1 MIETNFA
8 GDPPVEIRDD
18 QSLLTCMLADEA
30 QADLSWRAAPYW
42 QSYRDR
48 IHRELARN
56 GLAGMRTNQT
66 LLKGFASGGMSQPL
80 LPRAAWKRLIWRA
93 VEATPGA
100 ARVVAENRRL
110 LHVTHQRA
118 IEAEIRSARLVLDR
132 IAEEFPHMTPPE
144 GLANGGAEDA
154 FTWRGH
160 MVTAD
165 WLPHLTRIADFYH
178 AVPMGEVREILEI
191 GPGLGLS
198 TLAHVALNPGLRVVV
213 NCDISP
219 ILYISTQFMKS
230 IPGVDTVDYRE
241 VATGDAL
248 SQRTPN
254 RPTIYKIPAWQLAD
268 LELQTDAFFNAF
280 SFMEMSQNICRKY
293 AAIVVRLPCNWILLH
308 SLRAGHAPGAGG
320 QEEPVTFAFLQR
332 IFGEA
337 FPVEFTLGTQW
348 PTLYGSKRVGAVLL
362 GRRAPQVD
370 GQGGTRN

>member
-1 MIETNFA
+1 MTEIDFA
-8 GDPPVEIRDD
+8 NGSSGEIRDD
-18 QSLLTCMLADEA
+18 QSLLTCMHADEA
-30 QADLSWRAAPYW
+30 QADPTWRAAPYW
-42 QSYRDR
+42 QPYCDR
-48 IHRELARN
+48 IHRELVRN

-66 LLKGFASGGMSQPL
+66 LLKGFAGGGMSQPV
-80 LPRAAWKRLIWRA
+80 LPRAGWKRLIWRA
-93 VEATPGA
+93 VEAAPGV

-110 LHVTHQRA
+110 LEVAHRRA
-118 IEAEIRSARLVLDR
+118 VEAEIRSARLALDR
-132 IAEEFPHMTPPE
+132 IAEDFPHMTPPK

-160 MVTAD
+160 AVTAD
-165 WLPHLTRIADFYH
+165 WVQHLARIADFYH
-178 AVPMGEVREILEI
+178 AVPAEEVREILEI

-198 TLAHVALNPGLRVVV
+198 TLAHIALNPGLRVVV

-230 IPGVDTVDYRE
+230 IPGVDTVDYRD
-241 VATGDAL
+241 VAPGSAL
-248 SQRTPN
+248 SQHTPG
-254 RPTIYKIPAWQLAD
+254 RPTIYHIPPWQLAD
-268 LELQTDAFFNAF
+268 LELRTDAFFNAF

-293 AAIVVRLPCNWILLH
+293 AAIVASSPCSRILLH

-348 PTLYGSKRVGAVLL
+348 PTLYGNERVGAVLL
-362 GRRAPQVD
+362 GRGAPQVD
-370 GQGGTRN
+370 GQGGMRN